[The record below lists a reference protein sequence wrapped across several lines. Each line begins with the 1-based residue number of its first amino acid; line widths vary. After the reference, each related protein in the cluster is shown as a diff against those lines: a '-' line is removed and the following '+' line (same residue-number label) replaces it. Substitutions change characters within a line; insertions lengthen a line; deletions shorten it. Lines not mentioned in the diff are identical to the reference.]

1 MIGLLSANQFEAST
15 SPLATQG
22 NLIVVRASGWGFEP
36 CLEGGGEFEPVMS
49 SLFSRINVSQ

>member
-49 SLFSRINVSQ
+49 SL